1 MVEETKTTTA
11 ARPHT
16 FQWQQTML
24 RIKDPK
30 VSVPF
35 YVNHFGFTLLETIDF
50 PDMKF
55 TLNFLAILPEGET
68 APAPGTPEA
77 HDYLF
82 NFKGVTL
89 ELTYNYGTDT

>member
-1 MVEETKTTTA
+1 
-11 ARPHT
+11 
-16 FQWQQTML
+16 ML
-24 RIKDPK
+24 RIKDPS

-50 PDMKF
+50 PEWKF

-77 HDYLF
+77 HTYLF
-82 NFKGVTL
+82 NFTGVTL
-89 ELTYNYGTDT
+89 ELIPFVCTPLLEIS